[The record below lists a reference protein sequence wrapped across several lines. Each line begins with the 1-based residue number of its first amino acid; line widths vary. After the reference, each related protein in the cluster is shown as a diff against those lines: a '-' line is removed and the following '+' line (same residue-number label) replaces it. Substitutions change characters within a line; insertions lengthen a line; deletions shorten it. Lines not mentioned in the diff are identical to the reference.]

1 MSAEGRVPLTV
12 GLVGLGAMGRPVGE
26 RLLRAGFVVIGHDVD
41 PGRRADFAQSGGSAV
56 GSVGE
61 VARSASTIITLLP
74 SAAALAS
81 VADDL
86 AAAGTPGAGTSL
98 PDLVELSTL
107 GLAAK
112 ESARSVLAARGA
124 SMLDGAVSGTAVQA
138 SSGDLVL
145 YSSGD
150 AAVHWR
156 CEPILRAIGRSV
168 HYLGEFGRATQTK
181 LVANHLVAV
190 HVAAAAEALLLA
202 RRSGLDLDTT
212 IEVVGD
218 GAGTSR
224 MFELRGPMMAA
235 EVYEPPSMR
244 MELFLKDLDLIESL
258 CREVATPTPLFDAA
272 TALYRAAVAEGYG
285 SKDTAAVSAWLA
297 ARPGPDVEGAAP
309 GPVQDREAT
318 R

>member
-1 MSAEGRVPLTV
+1 VSAEAGVPATV
-12 GLVGLGAMGRPVGE
+12 GLVGLGAMGQPVGE
-26 RLLRAGFVVIGHDVD
+26 RLLGAGYVVTGHDID
-41 PGRRADFAQSGGSAV
+41 PDRRAAFAQVGGSAV

-61 VARSASTIITLLP
+61 VVRSASTIVTLLP
-74 SAAALAS
+74 SAAALAG
-81 VADDL
+81 VADEV
-86 AAAGTPGAGTSL
+86 AAAGTPSASSSL
-98 PDLVELSTL
+98 PDLVDLSTL

-112 ESARSVLAARGA
+112 ESARDVLASRGV
-124 SMLDGAVSGTAVQA
+124 SMLDGALSGTAVQA

-150 AAVHWR
+150 EAVHRR

-168 HYLGEFGRATQTK
+168 HYLGNFGRATQTK
-181 LVANHLVAV
+181 LVANHLVAI

-212 IEVVGD
+212 IKVVGD

-235 EVYEPPSMR
+235 GVYEPPSMR
-244 MELFLKDLDLIESL
+244 MELFLKDLDLIGAFS
-258 CREVATPTPLFDAA
+258 REVATPTPLFDAA
-272 TALYRAAVAEGYG
+272 AAIYRAAVAEGYG

-297 ARPGPDVEGAAP
+297 GRPWPDVDAAAP
-309 GPVQDREAT
+309 GWVEEGEAT